1 MLRGLRLTVIGAL
14 VLVANGA
21 RGLEVSIPLTE
32 QLGVAWK
39 HELVRFDLGDA
50 WKHELVR
57 FDLGDAWKHEL
68 VRFDLGDAWKHEL
81 VRFDLGDAG
90 SGCTPQSLRLEGPR
104 GPLPAQLTADGQVA
118 AIVDLEAGG
127 TDTYTIRCDGS
138 APAPQA
144 DLQVL
149 DREGGV
155 EVKTRQFAARW
166 NLGASDS
173 PARVQR

>member
-1 MLRGLRLTVIGAL
+1 VLRGLRLTVIGAL

-32 QLGVAWK
+32 Q
-39 HELVRFDLGDA
+39 
-50 WKHELVR
+50 
-57 FDLGDAWKHEL
+57 LGDAWKHEL

>member
-1 MLRGLRLTVIGAL
+1 VLRGLRLTVIGAL

-32 QLGVAWK
+32 Q
-39 HELVRFDLGDA
+39 
-50 WKHELVR
+50 
-57 FDLGDAWKHEL
+57 
-68 VRFDLGDAWKHEL
+68 LGDAWKHEL